1 MSLWDFTRDVRAFT
15 LSKGL
20 SSHSYSSSRLLCSNA
35 SYFANWCRGHLLFTV
50 IKIPMMVPW
59 EDIVQLCVSCFY
71 QDSFSFINGTTA
83 MVIMGKRRHWNYC
96 VIKICHGFRIACE
109 TRYSLTQGR
118 TLPYGI
124 SLNNDIFAWSSL
136 SCFSLSISLISDT
149 VLNSS
154 IPNENS
160 KVCQGLLYE
169 WRL

>member
-1 MSLWDFTRDVRAFT
+1 
-15 LSKGL
+15 
-20 SSHSYSSSRLLCSNA
+20 
-35 SYFANWCRGHLLFTV
+35 
-50 IKIPMMVPW
+50 
-59 EDIVQLCVSCFY
+59 
-71 QDSFSFINGTTA
+71 

-96 VIKICHGFRIACE
+96 VIKICHGFRIARE

-149 VLNSS
+149 VLNSN

-169 WRL
+169 